1 VDREARFATE
11 PVGAVSPKPT
21 LVVEGGCVVTG
32 DAQDTRYERADIVVA
47 GDRILALGPDAG
59 AAYSGAGIERIDAG
73 NSVVLPGLINAH
85 LHSNEGFEQG
95 AYDNLPLE
103 PWLLQ
108 SYPPFGFPI
117 LSEDDYYLRT
127 MVAAVESIRSG
138 VTTVQDDYVHLPGT
152 PEAQD
157 AAIQAY
163 LDAGLRAW
171 VTVDLWDIGLLDC
184 LPYIRST
191 IPVPVQRE
199 IEALPPTSTRDQL
212 ALFQRHFEKWHG
224 RDDRIRIIIA
234 PCGPQRCS
242 AEMLREIGRLA
253 EALDIPIHSHT
264 LETKLQAVQARDQ
277 WGKSVVEYLDG
288 LGLLSPRL
296 AIVHG
301 IWLTDLDIALL
312 AEHGCSVVHNPL
324 SNLKLGSGLCPVRKL
339 LDVGINV
346 ALGTDGLATSDTADL
361 IEAIRVASLIH
372 KPVTHDYAQ
381 WVSAAEVFR
390 MATMGGARSSLM
402 EREVG
407 SLEAGKKAD
416 IILLDRDAWGFIP
429 LSDPVRH
436 LAFSVT
442 SEAVRTSIIGGRIVM
457 RGRRILTFD
466 EDAMR
471 MRVRAAAERFRRER
485 IPAMEAGARRLEVW
499 IREMYYRAAGES
511 LPLGEAPRRL
521 AANQRHV
528 A

>member
-1 VDREARFATE
+1 MSDM
-11 PVGAVSPKPT
+11 PT
-21 LVVEGGCVVTG
+21 LVIEGGYVVTG
-32 DAQDTRYERADIVVA
+32 DARDTRYERADIVIA
-47 GDRILALGPDAG
+47 GDRVVAIGPDAG
-59 AAYSGAGIERIDAG
+59 AAFQGRLERIDAA
-73 NSVVLPGLINAH
+73 NSVVLPGLVNAH

-108 SYPPFGFPI
+108 CYPPFGFPI
-117 LSEDDYYLRT
+117 LSEEDYYLRT
-127 MVAAVESIRSG
+127 MVAAVESIRAG

-171 VTVDLWDIGLLDC
+171 VTVDLWDVGLLDC
-184 LPYIRST
+184 LPYLRSI
-191 IPVPVQRE
+191 IPAAVQRE
-199 IEALPPTSTRDQL
+199 IEALPAASTRDQL

-224 RDDRIRIIIA
+224 CQGRIRILIA

-242 AEMLREIGRLA
+242 AGMLREIGRLA
-253 EALDIPIHSHT
+253 DALDIPIHSHT
-264 LETKLQAVQARDQ
+264 LETKLQAVQAREQ
-277 WGKSVVEYLDG
+277 WGKSVVEYLG
-288 LGLLSPRL
+288 ELGLLGPRL

-301 IWLTDLDIALL
+301 IWLTDRDIALL

-339 LDVGINV
+339 LDAGVNV
-346 ALGTDGLATSDTADL
+346 ALGTDGLASSDTADL

-372 KPVTHDYAQ
+372 KPGTHDYSR

-416 IILLDRDAWGFIP
+416 LILLDRNAWGFIP

-442 SEAVRTSIIGGRIVM
+442 SDAVQTSIIGGRIVM
-457 RGRRILTFD
+457 RDRIILTFD
-466 EDAMR
+466 ESAMR
-471 MRVRAAAERFRRER
+471 ARVRAAAERFRREHV
-485 IPAMEAGARRLEVW
+485 PAMQEGARRLEGW
-499 IREMYYRAAGES
+499 IREMYYRAAGET
-511 LPLGEAPRRL
+511 LDLGESPRRL
-521 AANQRHV
+521 AANPRHV

>member
-1 VDREARFATE
+1 MSVI
-11 PVGAVSPKPT
+11 PT
-21 LVVEGGCVVTG
+21 LVVEGACIITG
-32 DAQDTRYERADIVVA
+32 DANNTRYECADVVVA
-47 GDRILALGPDAG
+47 GNKITALGPNVG
-59 AAYSGAGIERIDAG
+59 AEHCGERINRIDAR
-73 NSVVLPGLINAH
+73 NAVVMPGLVNAH

-108 SYPPFGFPI
+108 SYPPFGFPL
-117 LSEDDYYLRT
+117 LSEEDYYLRT
-127 MVAAVESIRSG
+127 MLAAVESIRAG

-163 LDAGLRAW
+163 LDVGLRAW
-171 VTVDLWDIGLLDC
+171 VTVDLWDVGLLDC
-184 LPYIRST
+184 LPYVRSI
-191 IPVPVQRE
+191 IPKAIQDE
-199 IEALPPTSTRDQL
+199 ILALPFTSTDAQL

-224 RDDRIRIIIA
+224 RDGRIRVIIA

-242 AEMLREIGRLA
+242 PTMLREIKRIA
-253 EALDIPIHSHT
+253 EALHIPVHSHT
-264 LETKLQAVQARDQ
+264 LETKLQAVHARQ
-277 WGKSVVEYLDG
+277 KWGKSVVEYLDDF
-288 LGLLSPRL
+288 GLLSPRL

-301 IWLTDLDIALL
+301 IWLTDRDIALL
-312 AEHGCSVVHNPL
+312 AEHGCTVVHNPL

-339 LDVGINV
+339 LDAGVNV

-361 IEAIRVASLIH
+361 IEAIRAASLIH
-372 KPVTHDYAQ
+372 KPGTHDYAQ
-381 WVSAAEVFR
+381 WISAADVFR

-429 LSDPVRH
+429 LHDPVRN

-442 SEAVRTSIIGGRIVM
+442 SEAVQTVIVDGRIVM
-457 RGRRILTFD
+457 RDRRITAFD
-466 EDAMR
+466 EAAMR
-471 MRVRAAAERFRRER
+471 ARVREAAERFRRER
-485 IPAMEAGARRLEVW
+485 IPAMREGAKGLESH

-511 LPLGEAPRRL
+511 LSLGEAPRRL
-521 AANQRHV
+521 AAN
-528 A
+528 

>member
-1 VDREARFATE
+1 MTI
-11 PVGAVSPKPT
+11 
-21 LVVEGGCVVTG
+21 VVKDGHVVTG
-32 DAQDTRYERADIVVA
+32 DAKDTRHARADVVIR
-47 GDRILALGPDAG
+47 GDRIVAIGPDASDTLAPGG
-59 AAYSGAGIERIDAG
+59 ARAEIIDA
-73 NSVVLPGLINAH
+73 SDAIVMPGLINAH

-108 SYPPFGFPI
+108 SYPPFGFP
-117 LSEDDYYLRT
+117 LLDDDDYYLRT

-138 VTTVQDDYVHLPGT
+138 VTTVQDDYFHIPGT

-163 LDAGLRAW
+163 RDAGLRAW
-171 VTVDLWDIGLLDC
+171 VTVDLWDVGLLDC
-184 LPYIRST
+184 LPYLRSI
-191 IPVPVQRE
+191 IPPDIQRE
-199 IEALPPTSTRDQL
+199 IEALPPTSTAAQL

-224 RDDRIRIIIA
+224 RDGRIRILVA

-242 AEMLREIGRLA
+242 ATMLHEIRRLS
-253 EALDIPIHSHT
+253 EALDIPVHTHT
-264 LETKLQAVQARDQ
+264 LESKLQAVQAQQQ
-277 WGKSVVEYLDG
+277 WGKTVVEYLG
-288 LGLLSPRL
+288 ELGLLTPRL
-296 AIVHG
+296 TIVHG
-301 IWLTDLDIALL
+301 IWLTDRDIKLL
-312 AEHGCSVVHNPL
+312 ADNECSVVHNPL
-324 SNLKLGSGLCPVRKL
+324 SNMKLGSGVCRVRNL
-339 LDVGINV
+339 LDAGINV

-361 IEAIRVASLIH
+361 IEAIRAASLIH
-372 KPVTHDYAQ
+372 KPGTHDYAQ
-381 WVSAAEVFR
+381 WISAADVFR

-429 LSDPVRH
+429 LHDPVRN

-442 SEAVRTSIIGGRIVM
+442 SEAVQTVIVDGRIVM
-457 RGRRILTFD
+457 RDRRITAFD
-466 EDAMR
+466 EAAMR
-471 MRVRAAAERFRRER
+471 ARVRKAAERFRRER
-485 IPAMEAGARRLEVW
+485 IPAMREGAKRLESH

-511 LPLGEAPRRL
+511 LSLGEAPRRL
-521 AANQRHV
+521 AANQKQM

>member
-1 VDREARFATE
+1 MSEK
-11 PVGAVSPKPT
+11 PVLIVKD
-21 LVVEGGCVVTG
+21 GCVVTG
-32 DAQDTRYERADIVVA
+32 DAKDMRYDRADVVIR
-47 GDRILALGPDAG
+47 GDRIVAIGPNAGAEYPDA
-59 AAYSGAGIERIDAG
+59 ETIDAS
-73 NSVVLPGLINAH
+73 NSVVMPGLVNAH

-108 SYPPFGFPI
+108 SYPPFGFPL
-117 LSEDDYYLRT
+117 LSEEDYYLRT
-127 MVAAVESIRSG
+127 MVAAVESIRAG

-157 AAIQAY
+157 AAVQAY

-184 LPYIRST
+184 LPYVRSI
-191 IPVPVQRE
+191 IPPSVQRE
-199 IEALPPTSTRDQL
+199 IEALPPTSTREQL
-212 ALFQRHFEKWHG
+212 ALFQRHFENWHG
-224 RDDRIRIIIA
+224 RDGRIRIIIA

-264 LETKLQAVQARDQ
+264 LETKLQAVQARQQ
-277 WGKSVVEYLDG
+277 WGKSVVEYLDE
-288 LGLLSPRL
+288 LGLLGPRL

-301 IWLTDLDIALL
+301 IWLTDRDIALL

-339 LDVGINV
+339 LDAGINL

-372 KPVTHDYAQ
+372 KPGTHDYSQ

-407 SLEAGKKAD
+407 SLEPDKKAD
-416 IILLDRDAWGFIP
+416 VILLDRDAWGFIP
-429 LSDPVRH
+429 LNDPVRN

-442 SEAVRTSIIGGRIVM
+442 SEAVRTVVVDGRIVM
-457 RGRRILTFD
+457 RDRRILTFD

-471 MRVRAAAERFRRER
+471 ARVREAAERFRRER
-485 IPAMEAGARRLEVW
+485 VPAMQAGAKRLEGY
-499 IREMYYRAAGES
+499 IREMYYRAAAEA
-511 LPLGEAPRRL
+511 LPLGEAPRRM
-521 AANQRHV
+521 AANQKHV

>member
-1 VDREARFATE
+1 MSAE
-11 PVGAVSPKPT
+11 PV
-21 LVVEGGCVVTG
+21 LVIKDGCVVTG
-32 DAQDTRYERADIVVA
+32 DAKDTRHDRADIVVR
-47 GDRILALGPDAG
+47 GSRIAAIGPDAG
-59 AAYSGAGIERIDAG
+59 AGLAGAETIDAAG
-73 NSVVLPGLINAH
+73 AVVMPGLVNAH

-108 SYPPFGFPI
+108 SYPPFGFPL
-117 LSEDDYYLRT
+117 LSEEDYYLRT
-127 MVAAVESIRSG
+127 MLAAVESIRAG
-138 VTTVQDDYVHLPGT
+138 VTTVQDDYVHMPGT

-171 VTVDLWDIGLLDC
+171 VTVDLWDVGLLDC
-184 LPYIRST
+184 LPYVRSI
-191 IPVPVQRE
+191 IPQPIQDE
-199 IEALPPTSTRDQL
+199 ILALPFTSTAEQL

-224 RDDRIRIIIA
+224 RDGRIRIVIA

-242 AEMLREIGRLA
+242 PAMLREIKRLA

-264 LETKLQAVQARDQ
+264 LETKLQAVHARAQ

-288 LGLLSPRL
+288 FGLLSPRL

-301 IWLTDLDIALL
+301 IWLTERDIALL
-312 AEHGCSVVHNPL
+312 AANGCTVVHNPL

-339 LDVGINV
+339 LDAGVNM

-361 IEAIRVASLIH
+361 IEAIRAASLIH
-372 KPVTHDYAQ
+372 KPGTHDYAQ
-381 WVSAAEVFR
+381 WVSAADVFR
-390 MATMGGARSSLM
+390 MATMGGARSGLM

-407 SLEAGKKAD
+407 SLEPGKKAD
-416 IILLDRDAWGFIP
+416 IILLDRGAWGFIP
-429 LSDPVRH
+429 LHDPVRN

-442 SEAVRTSIIGGRIVM
+442 SEAVDTVIVDGRIVM
-457 RGRRILTFD
+457 RDRRITVFD
-466 EDAMR
+466 EAAMR
-471 MRVRAAAERFRRER
+471 GRVREAAERFRRER
-485 IPAMEAGARRLEVW
+485 VPAMRAGAQRLEPH
-499 IREMYYRAAGES
+499 IRAMYYRAAAEA
-511 LPLGEAPRRL
+511 LPLGEAPRRIG
-521 AANQRHV
+521 ANQRQ

>member
-1 VDREARFATE
+1 MSEAR
-11 PVGAVSPKPT
+11 
-21 LVVEGGCVVTG
+21 VVVVVKDGCVVTG
-32 DAQDTRYERADIVVA
+32 DARDTRHERADIVIR
-47 GDRILALGPDAG
+47 GDRILAIGPDSG
-59 AAYSGAGIERIDAG
+59 AAHPGAETIDAADAI
-73 NSVVLPGLINAH
+73 VMPGLVNAH

-108 SYPPFGFPI
+108 SYPPFGFPL
-117 LSEDDYYLRT
+117 LSEEDYYLRT

-138 VTTVQDDYVHLPGT
+138 VTTVQDDYVHMPGT

-171 VTVDLWDIGLLDC
+171 VTVDLWDVGLLDC
-184 LPYIRST
+184 LPYLREL
-191 IPVPVQRE
+191 IPAALQQD
-199 IEALPPTSTRDQL
+199 ILALPFTSTRAQL
-212 ALFQRHFEKWHG
+212 ALFQRHFDKWHG
-224 RDDRIRIIIA
+224 RQGRIRIVIA

-253 EALDIPIHSHT
+253 AALDIPIHSHT
-264 LETKLQAVQARDQ
+264 LETKLQAVQARQQ
-277 WGKSVVEYLDG
+277 WGKSVVEHLEG
-288 LGLLSPRL
+288 LGLLGPRL
-296 AIVHG
+296 TLVHG
-301 IWLTDLDIALL
+301 IWLTDRDIALL

-339 LDVGINV
+339 LDAGVNV

-361 IEAIRVASLIH
+361 VEAIRVASLIH
-372 KPVTHDYAQ
+372 KPGTHDYAR

-390 MATMGGARSSLM
+390 MATMGGARTGLM
-402 EREVG
+402 EREIG

-416 IILLDRDAWGFIP
+416 LILLDRGAWGFVP
-429 LSDPVRH
+429 LNDPVRN

-442 SEAVRTSIIGGRIVM
+442 SEAVRTVLVDGRLVM
-457 RGRRILTFD
+457 RDRRILTFD
-466 EDAMR
+466 EEAMR
-471 MRVRAAAERFRRER
+471 ARVRDAAERFRCER
-485 IPAMEAGARRLEVW
+485 VPAMRAGAKRLEPF
-499 IREMYYRAAGES
+499 IRDMYYRAAAEPH
-511 LPLGEAPRRL
+511 PLGEAPRRL
-521 AANQRHV
+521 AANEMV

>member
-1 VDREARFATE
+1 MSEK
-11 PVGAVSPKPT
+11 PVLIVKD
-21 LVVEGGCVVTG
+21 GCVVTG
-32 DAQDTRYERADIVVA
+32 DARDTRHDRADIVIR
-47 GDRILALGPDAG
+47 GDRFVAIGPDAAAEYAG
-59 AAYSGAGIERIDAG
+59 AAHPEAETIDAS
-73 NSVVLPGLINAH
+73 NTVVMPGLVNAH

-117 LSEDDYYLRT
+117 LDEEDYYLRT

-157 AAIQAY
+157 AAVQAY

-184 LPYIRST
+184 LPYVRAI
-191 IPVPVQRE
+191 IPPAVQRE
-199 IEALPPTSTRDQL
+199 IEALPPTSTREQL

-224 RDDRIRIIIA
+224 RDGRIRIIVA

-253 EALDIPIHSHT
+253 EALDIPIHSHA
-264 LETKLQAVQARDQ
+264 LETKLQAVQARQQ
-277 WGKSVVEYLDG
+277 WGKSVVEYLDE

-301 IWLTDLDIALL
+301 IWLTDRDVALL
-312 AEHGCSVVHNPL
+312 AENGCSVVHNPL

-339 LDVGINV
+339 LDAGINV

-372 KPVTHDYAQ
+372 KPGTHDYAQ

-407 SLEAGKKAD
+407 SLEPGKKAD
-416 IILLDRDAWGFIP
+416 VILLDCDAWGFIP
-429 LSDPVRH
+429 LNDPVRN

-442 SEAVRTSIIGGRIVM
+442 SEAVRTVIVDGRVVM
-457 RGRRILTFD
+457 RDRRIMTFD

-471 MRVRAAAERFRRER
+471 ARVREAAERFRRER
-485 IPAMEAGARRLEVW
+485 VPAMQAGAKRLAGY
-499 IREMYYRAAGES
+499 IREMYYRAAAET
-511 LPLGEAPRRL
+511 LPLGEAPRRM
-521 AANQRHV
+521 AANQKQV

>member
-1 VDREARFATE
+1 MSA
-11 PVGAVSPKPT
+11 KPT
-21 LVVEGGCVVTG
+21 LILEGGCVVTG
-32 DAQDTRYERADIVVA
+32 DAKDTRYESADIVVA
-47 GDRILALGPDAG
+47 GNAILAIGPNAG
-59 AAYSGAGIERIDAG
+59 AAHREPGIDRIDAR
-73 NSVVLPGLINAH
+73 SAVVMPGLINAH

-108 SYPPFGFPI
+108 SYPPFGFPL

-127 MVAAVESIRSG
+127 MIAAVESIRSG

-171 VTVDLWDIGLLDC
+171 VTVDLWDVGLLDC
-184 LPYIRST
+184 LPYVRSI
-191 IPVPVQRE
+191 IPQALQDE
-199 IEALPPTSTRDQL
+199 ILALPFTSTRDQL

-224 RDDRIRIIIA
+224 RGGRIRIIIA

-242 AEMLREIGRLA
+242 PEMLREIKRLA
-253 EALDIPIHSHT
+253 DALDIPIHSHT
-264 LETKLQAVQARDQ
+264 LETKLQAVHARQQ
-277 WGKSVVEYLDG
+277 WGKSVVEYLGDFG
-288 LGLLSPRL
+288 ILSPRL

-301 IWLTDLDIALL
+301 IWLTDRDIALL
-312 AEHGCSVVHNPL
+312 ADHGCTVVHNPL

-339 LDVGINV
+339 LDAGVNV

-361 IEAIRVASLIH
+361 IEAIRAASLIH
-372 KPVTHDYAQ
+372 KPGTHDYEK

-390 MATMGGARSSLM
+390 MATLGGARSSLM

-416 IILLDRDAWGFIP
+416 VILLDRDAWGFIP
-429 LSDPVRH
+429 LNDPVRN

-442 SEAVRTSIIGGRIVM
+442 SEAVQTVIVDGRVVM
-457 RGRRILTFD
+457 RDRKITAFD

-471 MRVRAAAERFRRER
+471 DRVRGAAERFRREHV
-485 IPAMEAGARRLEVW
+485 PAMRNGAKRLEPY

-511 LPLGEAPRRL
+511 LPLGDAPRRL
-521 AANQRHV
+521 AANQKQM